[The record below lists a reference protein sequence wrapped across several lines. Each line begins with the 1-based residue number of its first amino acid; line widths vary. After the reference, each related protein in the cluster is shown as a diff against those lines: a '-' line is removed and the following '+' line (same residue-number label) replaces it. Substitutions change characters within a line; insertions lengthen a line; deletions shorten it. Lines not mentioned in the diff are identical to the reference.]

1 MSDKTDTTTADTPT
15 AVHPGAELARAM
27 KARGIS
33 ANKLALGLRVPSGR
47 ITSILNG
54 KRGISAE
61 TAIRLARYF
70 STNEEYW
77 MNLQSRY
84 ELAEARAR
92 HGRRIAEEVIAGGA
106 LDSDSL
112 DRARVDL
119 NSREGFASGL
129 GRLGFVYAHRGNL
142 AEAES
147 HYRMMLDMNKHL
159 HNEAGMATDH
169 ANLGGLYAQ
178 QGKYRDARAE
188 WEKALALYENAGE
201 SENAQVVSEWL
212 SELDKGENARS
223 TRG

>member
-178 QGKYRDARAE
+178 QGKHRDARAE